1 MKNQVENRRETKN
14 NNKKDNKKGT
24 KKENR
29 RVKVTKNMLKT
40 SFIELLEHKEI
51 SRITIKEIC
60 EEADINR
67 STFYAHYTDQYD
79 LMRKIQDEL
88 IENVEA
94 HLSPY
99 IYDEMPKVSEEMM
112 VGIFEYIKRNAEI
125 CRLLLSE
132 RGDIHF
138 QKRVLN
144 LVYGKYMD
152 DLTNNLKL
160 NKEEANYVYAY
171 SITGSIGVIQKWLN
185 DDMKKSPEFMAKI
198 LLNMTGN

>member
-1 MKNQVENRRETKN
+1 MEN
-14 NNKKDNKKGT
+14 

-29 RVKVTKNMLKT
+29 RAKVTKMLLKK
-40 SFIELLEHKEI
+40 SFIKILEKKDI

-60 EEADINR
+60 EFADINR

-79 LMRKIQDEL
+79 LMKKIQDEL

-94 HLSPY
+94 YLSPY
-99 IYDEMPKVSEEMM
+99 IYYETSNVSQEMLK
-112 VGIFEYIKRNAEI
+112 GIFEHIKDNAEI
-125 CRLLLSE
+125 CQILLSE

-152 DLTNNLKL
+152 DLTKKMGL
-160 NKEEANYVYAY
+160 NKEDADYICAY
-171 SITGSIGVIQKWLN
+171 SISGCIGVIQKWLN
-185 DDMKKSPEFMAKI
+185 DDMIKSPKFMAKI
-198 LLNMTGN
+198 ILSMTSAEGSAN

>member
-1 MKNQVENRRETKN
+1 MDNREIKC
-14 NNKKDNKKGT
+14 KDG

-29 RVKVTKNMLKT
+29 RVKITKNMLKA
-40 SFIELLEHKEI
+40 SFIQLLEHKEI

-60 EEADINR
+60 EVADINR

-88 IENVEA
+88 VENVEA
-94 HLSPY
+94 YLSPY
-99 IYDEMPKVSEEMM
+99 IYDQMPRVSEEMM
-112 VGIFEYIKRNAEI
+112 IGIFEYIKRNAGI

-132 RGDIHF
+132 KGDIHF

-152 DLTNNLKL
+152 DLINNLKF
-160 NKEEANYVYAY
+160 NREEANYVYAY

-185 DDMKKSPEFMAKI
+185 DGMKKPPQFMAKI
-198 LLNMTGN
+198 LLSMTGF

>member
-1 MKNQVENRRETKN
+1 MEDQ
-14 NNKKDNKKGT
+14 NKVKS
-24 KKENR
+24 KENR
-29 RVKVTKNMLKT
+29 RVKVTKLLLKR
-40 SFIELLEHKEI
+40 SFIILLEHKDI

-79 LMRKIQDEL
+79 LMKKIQDEL
-88 IENVEA
+88 VENVEVYLA
-94 HLSPY
+94 PY
-99 IYDEMPKVSEEMM
+99 IYDETPKVSTEMLER
-112 VGIFEYIKRNAEI
+112 IFEYIKENGEI
-125 CRLLLSE
+125 CKLLLSE

-138 QKRVLN
+138 QKRMLN

-152 DLTNNLKL
+152 DLTTNLGL
-160 NKEEANYVYAY
+160 DKEDANYVYAY

-185 DDMKKSPEFMAKI
+185 DDMKKSPEYMEKI